1 MKRRGRK
8 PLATRHV
15 DRLDGSELAKLR
27 LETILDTMRG
37 EITIPAACERLGV
50 GEARFHALR
59 HQWLQEAL
67 QLLEPRRV
75 GRPLKEEQTSP
86 REQELISE
94 NARLASEV
102 QVAQT
107 KREVAEI
114 MAVSDVGNASKKKM
128 RAQRARQLRAT
139 QRRPR

>member
-37 EITIPAACERLGV
+37 EITIPAACQRLGV

-59 HQWLQEAL
+59 QQWLQEAL

-128 RAQRARQLRAT
+128 RAQRARQLRAA

>member
-37 EITIPAACERLGV
+37 EITVPTACQRLGI

-59 HQWLQEAL
+59 QQWLQEAL
-67 QLLEPRRV
+67 ELLEPRRV
-75 GRPLKEEQTSP
+75 GRPPKEVTTSP
-86 REQELISE
+86 RERELDGE
-94 NARLASEV
+94 NVRLAGEL
-102 QVAQT
+102 QMAQT
-107 KREVAEI
+107 KQAVAEI
-114 MAVSDVGNASKKKM
+114 MAAIE
-128 RAQRARQLRAT
+128 RT
-139 QRRPR
+139 